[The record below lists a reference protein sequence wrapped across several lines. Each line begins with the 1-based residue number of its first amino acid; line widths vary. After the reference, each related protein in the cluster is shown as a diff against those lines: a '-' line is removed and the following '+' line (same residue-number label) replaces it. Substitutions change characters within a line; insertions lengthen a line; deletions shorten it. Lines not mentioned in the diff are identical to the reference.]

1 VTTERIGDRFS
12 VEVFVELLRIGTC
25 FYPRGSR
32 RRLWEPVSGIFG
44 VCLWRCLHTCARKA
58 DLRSR
63 AWVWPSGRMARRRLA
78 RLKLL
83 LRRTTQ
89 IRVATSRLRIE
100 RITSTSRLLRCKSSG
115 SGPSLI
121 IGLTLTILR
130 DWILFTPRKVVSIR
144 FQGRPE
150 FLSREVVVFM

>member
-1 VTTERIGDRFS
+1 MTTERIGDRFS

-25 FYPRGSR
+25 FYPWGSQ
-32 RRLWEPVSGIFG
+32 RRLWEPVSGIFA
-44 VCLWRCLHTCARKA
+44 VCFWRCLHTSTRKA

-63 AWVWPSGRMARRRLA
+63 VWVWSSGRMARRLA
-78 RLKLL
+78 GLKLL

-89 IRVATSRLRIE
+89 IRVATSRLRIG
-100 RITSTSRLLRCKSSG
+100 RITSTSRLLRCESSG

-130 DWILFTPRKVVSIR
+130 DWILFTSRMVVSIR

-150 FLSREVVVFM
+150 FLSRKVVVFM